1 MYFSSFPYQVG
12 LRIEIPDSKIIKA
25 EHLVLDFNGTLAVE
39 GYFIEGVIGK
49 LVQLSSVLKVHILT
63 ADTFGT
69 VEKELKG
76 LPVTLKILE
85 TAHQD
90 KQKLDYVKN
99 LGADKVIAIGNGR
112 NDVLM
117 LKESA
122 ISIGVI
128 QAEGAFSQV
137 INCSQVICASIN
149 DALLLL
155 INPKRL
161 LATLRN

>member
-1 MYFSSFPYQVG
+1 M
-12 LRIEIPDSKIIKA
+12 LKIKIPDAEIIIA
-25 EHLVLDFNGTLAVE
+25 EHLVLDFNGTLAVD
-39 GYFIEGVIGK
+39 GYFIEGVFGK
-49 LVQLSSVLKVHILT
+49 LVQIGSVLKVHILT

-76 LPVTLKILE
+76 LPVTLKIIE
-85 TAHQD
+85 TGHQD

-122 ISIGVI
+122 LSIGVI
-128 QAEGAFSQV
+128 QAEGAFGQV

-149 DALLLL
+149 NALSLL
-155 INPKRL
+155 INPRRL
-161 LATLRN
+161 VATLRN

>member
-1 MYFSSFPYQVG
+1 M
-12 LRIEIPDSKIIKA
+12 LKIEIPDSKIIKA
-25 EHLVLDFNGTLAVE
+25 EHLVLDFNGTLAVD
-39 GYFIEGVIGK
+39 GYFIEGVIEK
-49 LVQLSSVLKVHILT
+49 LVLLSSLLRLHILT

-76 LPVTLKILE
+76 LSVTLKILE
-85 TAHQD
+85 MANQD
-90 KQKLDYVKN
+90 RQKLDHVKN
-99 LGADKVIAIGNGR
+99 LGADKVIAVGNGR

-122 ISIGVI
+122 LSIGVI
-128 QAEGAFSQV
+128 QAEGAFSQI
-137 INCSQVICASIN
+137 INCSQLICTSIN
-149 DALLLL
+149 DALSLL